1 MTKKLVLLLAAF
13 ALIACG
19 DKKETDGSAETGA
32 GSVIENPTEQSEGV
46 TPAVGAT
53 AELTGD
59 DVSSLPPL
67 PETITEEFIMGLWAK
82 AHDGRDIIKELANV
96 CVREGVWKVVTTT
109 GPDKREMSDTS
120 EASMIV
126 KMVDR
131 RFQVWQ
137 WSVGQHIEY
146 SFVTYDYDAKRYR
159 WWGVLPDGFIME
171 WSGRRYWRNL
181 MEWETVKVPEEDVRM
196 TAREVFVSEDRKKLQ
211 MAGEIKR
218 DDEVVAYRK
227 DEFTWL
233 SELPEERRL
242 PEVK

>member
-1 MTKKLVLLLAAF
+1 MKKLVLLLGAF
-13 ALIACG
+13 ALIGCG
-19 DKKETDGSAETGA
+19 EKKVTGENRDTGIGLASKEPTVPNENADPSVDSATVE
-32 GSVIENPTEQSEGV
+32 
-46 TPAVGAT
+46 
-53 AELTGD
+53 
-59 DVSSLPPL
+59 SSANEVADLSPL
-67 PETITEEFIMGLWAK
+67 PETITKEFIMGLWAK
-82 AHDGRDIIKELANV
+82 PHDGRDIIEELADEHI
-96 CVREGVWKVVTTT
+96 RAGVWKVVTGM
-109 GPDKREMSDTS
+109 GPDKGELADTT

-126 KMVDR
+126 KMIDR

-196 TAREVFVSEDRKKLQ
+196 TAREVFLSEDRKKLK